1 MWTRSKG
8 RKSEKLNKH
17 TRKNDKGSITLFVL
31 IGMLFFTVVSVNVYT
46 SNSNKIQ
53 SQQKELSK
61 TQQEYQVTDEEIEE
75 KYEDVVNDETSEMQI
90 VLSKVSDGS
99 RYVEGTWSNE
109 SLSLTV
115 IYPNGVADEDRY
127 VYINDVKEAYQEGK
141 VIDQSSQIHANA
153 LGRKATMTAK
163 IDKTAPV
170 ITIAQNGGIY
180 GIHAGETVKVV
191 TSAKIEDLGP
201 EKGVSGA
208 KEGLEYVWTTT
219 AEAPTE
225 GWTGVTNQQ
234 DIVKE
239 VTDPGVYYLWVKGS
253 DEAGNQTQVV
263 SKPFIIKEEV
273 SLITITPSTKEFIN
287 QDITAKIIY
296 EDGLQNK
303 KAGVAKTLQAAKDNK
318 QDKTNYTETVTI
330 TENGF
335 VYAEAKDTAKKL
347 ITKEL
352 EINNID
358 KIPPTV
364 TITPNGGANYVMP
377 TVGKAKIQ
385 AVLQAQDQ
393 GVSGLNTLQY
403 AWSTSNST
411 EPTTWTNFTNGQTVT
426 KTDCEVGNYY
436 LWTKVTDKA
445 GNRAVTTKVSNA
457 FTVIH
462 SEITLIAQPTI
473 WTNTDVTVRVT
484 YGNKLTENQKAG
496 FETNLVAKATTVTV
510 TKNGTVYAEAT
521 DIVGNKVT
529 ANLAIT
535 NIDKTLPT
543 VTLNP
548 NGGTKYTMP
557 TSGNNATIKTI
568 LTAADQGGSGLNTLQ
583 YAWSTSN
590 TAEPTTWTNFTSGST
605 ISKTDCTAG
614 NYYLWTKVT
623 DVAGNRATNT
633 KVSNVFTVNPNT
645 SVGSKITLTPNTT
658 AWTNQ
663 NVTVTVAYGEYLTQ
677 NKKAGVGSASTAN
690 ATTVTVTA
698 NGTVYAE
705 ATDIAGNK
713 VTANLT
719 VGNID
724 KILPT
729 VTLNPNG
736 GTKYIMPTSGNA
748 TIKTTLTAA
757 DQGGSELNTLQYAWS
772 TSNTTE
778 PTTWTNFTNGSTVS
792 KTDCT
797 AGNYYL
803 WTKVTDK
810 AGNRATNTKV
820 SNVFTVHPNTEAGS
834 KITLTPSTTNWTN
847 QNVTV
852 TVVYGEYLTQNKKA
866 GFGSASTAN
875 ATSVVVSQNGTVYA
889 EATDLVGNKITA
901 SLAVG
906 NIDKTLPTV
915 SLNPNGGTKYTMPTS
930 GNATIKT
937 ILTAADQGG
946 SGLNTLQYAWSTS
959 NTTEPTS
966 WTNFTSGS
974 TVSKTDCTAG
984 NYYLWTKVTDKAGN
998 RATNTKVSNVFTVNP
1013 NTAVGS
1019 KITLTPN
1026 TTDWTNQNVTVT
1038 VAYGANLTQNKKAGF
1053 GSASTANATSVVVS
1067 QNGTVY
1073 AEATD
1078 IAGNKVTASLAV
1090 GNIDKV
1096 IPVLSD
1102 ITNSTNGNW
1111 TNDKITLSWTITER
1125 ESGVQKVEYSGDGKT
1140 WAGELS
1146 QSEWYGLTRNNERND
1161 KLYFRVTDKAGNV
1174 SAVKNTTMKIDKTV
1188 PATNHYAGTMLYQ
1201 DPSFASGNNGINIY
1215 NNSANG
1221 TVTHTRKQMTDNPA
1235 GSNYGIEI
1243 KTAGTASPGYG
1254 GFYFATKTEANK
1266 EFITRIVAK
1275 IPVGYAIEWA
1285 SNGYGTTGAK
1295 TEWLTSQAGTG
1306 NWQEYIFRVKCGSEG
1321 TFSSTNFFYLKGGTA
1336 PTESSPLVWQLG
1348 YATVIDTSK
1357 WSTSNYIVSSGTDG
1371 ASGIVAYGVNQSAT
1385 TQPTWTTFSA
1395 KSNVGKMSN
1404 SLTANGTYYVWMKD
1418 AAGNATNKPV
1428 TVAFIDRT
1436 APTVSLSPNGGNYV
1450 KPTSGNATIKTTLTV
1465 ADTGGSGLNT
1475 IQYAWSTSNTT
1486 EPTSWTTFTNGQTV
1500 SKTDCTEGTYYLWTK
1515 VTDVAGNR
1523 ASNVKVSN
1531 GFTVNSNTI
1540 AGGKITLTPNTTAWT
1555 NQDVTVTVAYGQYLT
1570 QNKKAGVGS
1579 ASTANATSVKVTAN
1593 GTVYAEAT
1601 DVAGNKVTA
1610 NLAVGNIDKV
1620 KPATPTVTNP
1630 SNGNWSKADVTVTL
1644 SSTDNLSGIKQFE
1657 WYNGSSWV
1665 TTSLTTTGNNGT
1677 ITFTVDRNTTIRF
1690 RVLDKAGNSSDE
1702 ATTTMKIDK
1711 TVPTIGSAEIKNL
1724 TTTGYD
1730 VYVYGVTDSGSGINR
1745 VQFPTWTDANGQDD
1759 ILPNWSTNSAATGTK
1774 QADGTT
1780 WVYHVNVTDHKNE
1793 YGKYI
1798 THVYVY
1804 DNVGNQKTASF
1815 NDIQV
1820 PGVTVTYDYQGARN
1834 YAEVMDSGK
1843 TITGFTGITNYCP
1856 GLYPLSTNGLQ
1867 TGDKITLSFDM
1878 EYTNLTADTTKDYHL
1893 NPQGSGNVTSW
1904 TPGIA
1909 FSQVKL
1915 TGSGTH
1921 HYESTVTLSEEQLKN
1936 ATFSLNLR
1944 SDYYTGGS
1952 IKITNFK
1959 IKRTTKKTET
1969 KGYGSP
1975 LGTLPAVS
1983 EEGYTFNGWYT
1994 APTGGTKITTATTT
2008 PSANVTYYAQWNI
2021 NQYTLTVNPGGSTY
2035 QQNYQTTKSIS
2046 APASSYTVSF
2056 NSNGGS
2062 SVASQ
2067 SSSRAFLNWSLSGS
2081 GKVNSATA
2089 NPVTYLYGAG
2099 NGTIT
2104 ANYNANGSQIT
2115 LPAPT
2120 KTGYT
2125 FSGWYKESGLTTLA
2139 GAGGAKYT
2147 PTSTHTLYAKWTI
2160 NQYTLTVNPG
2170 GSTYTQNYQTTKS
2183 ISAPASSYTVSFNT
2197 NGGVAVSSMS
2207 SSRSFTNWSLSGSGT
2222 LSSTTT
2228 NPTTYTYGAGNGT
2241 LTANYNTTG
2250 SQITL
2255 PAPTRTGYTFSG
2267 WYKEAAL
2274 TNLAGAAGA
2283 KYAPTSTQTLY
2294 AKWTINQ
2301 YTLTVNP
2308 GGSTYKQNYASTKS
2322 VTAPAS
2328 SYTIT
2333 FNSNGGSTVNAMTPT
2348 RNFTSWSLSGSGTL
2362 SSTTTNPTTYTYGAG
2377 DGTITANYNATAN
2390 AITLPAPTKTGY
2402 TFSGWYK
2409 EAGLTTLAGAG
2420 GASYSATSSQT
2431 LYAKWTINQYTLT
2444 VNPGGSTYKQN
2455 YASTKSVTAPTTS
2468 YTITFNSNGGS
2479 TVNAMTPT
2487 RNFTSWS
2494 LSGSGTLSST
2504 TANPTTYTYGAG
2516 NGTLTA
2522 NYNGTANAITLPTPT
2537 KTGYT
2542 FSGWYKEAGL
2552 TTLAGAGG
2560 ASYSATTNQT
2570 LYAKWTINGYT
2581 LTVNPGG
2588 SKYTQ
2593 NYNTTKSITAPA
2605 SSYTVS
2611 FNSNG
2616 GSAAANM
2623 TSSRNFSSWTLSGS
2637 GKLSSTATNPT
2648 TYTYGAGNDTLT
2660 ANYNGTGNAITLPS
2674 TTKAGYT
2681 FGGWYKE
2688 SALTN
2693 LAGAAGASYSPT
2705 STQTLYAKWTANSY
2719 TVSFNSNGGSTI
2731 SSKTVTYDSTYG
2743 TLTSPT
2749 KTGYTFSGWY
2759 KESALTNKV
2768 ASDTK
2773 VTTAGN
2779 HTLYAKWTVN
2789 QYNLTVNP
2797 NGGSWNGQTA
2807 NSTVTQNYLS
2817 TKDLGTA
2824 TAPAGYKVTF
2834 NGNGGTASSP
2844 SLTSTRS
2851 FSSWTKSGLGSYVGK
2866 VGNPTTGGMSMAR
2879 KSDGEGEYL
2888 NYQYR
2893 VSAPAA
2899 NTWYYSRFPTY
2910 TYTSG
2915 DTYEIRFKV
2924 RVNSV
2929 SGGASIIFRHSALAN
2944 DYGTA
2949 GLQTKAFSSTTSG
2962 WVDVTLTRTISGT
2975 TTTLNNAT
2983 VNIAPVFEL
2992 YTDNLVSKTASMDF
3006 DIRDIAIVNTSKQ
3019 TVLQST
3025 NNTYLY
3031 GAGAG
3036 TVTANYTNNS
3046 ITLPTATRS
3055 GYTLE
3060 GWYDAATGG
3069 NKIGN
3074 AGATYIPTVAKT
3086 LYAHW
3091 TANEYSVRA
3100 EPEGKTY
3107 TGAYMSTIPIT
3118 APSQSYQVSFI
3129 TNGGSIVTTKT
3140 SNRAFKNWTLSGAGS
3155 VGSTS
3160 TNPAMYTFGVGNGT
3174 LTANYEATGEAVILP
3189 TPTKT
3194 GYTFNGWYKDSG
3206 FTTLAGAG
3214 GASYSPTSTHT
3225 LYAKWTV
3232 NNYTVR
3238 TQPDGSFYSGDYGTT
3253 KPIPAATS
3261 EYTVSFNS
3269 NGGSTV
3275 ASMKANRQFK
3285 LWALSGAGSIGSPST
3300 NPVMYTFGAGN
3311 GTLTASYETQ
3321 ADAIVLPSP
3330 TKTGYSF
3337 DGWYT
3342 DSTLS
3347 TIAGQGG
3354 SYYYATGDKTLYAK
3368 WTTGQ
3373 YTLTVNPGGITY
3385 KQDYNTTKSVS
3396 APASSY
3402 TVSFN
3407 SNGGSSVSSMTSS
3420 RNFSSW
3426 SLSGLGKISS
3436 TTTNPTTYTY
3446 AAGNGTL
3453 TANYSGTGNQITLPT
3468 PTKTGYTFGGWY
3480 KESALTNL
3488 AGAGGAKYAPTANQT
3503 LYAKWNINEY
3513 TLTVS
3518 PGGATYKQNYNTTKS
3533 VTAPASTYTISFNS
3547 NGGSAAS
3554 NMTSTRT
3561 FSSWTLSGS
3570 GKVSSTTTNPTTY
3583 TYGAGNGTLTA
3594 NYSAAGSQII
3604 LPSPTRAGYTFNG
3617 WYTDTALTTLAG
3629 TGGAKYAPTSS
3640 HTLYAKWTIN
3650 GYTLT
3655 VNPGGA
3661 TYSQNYN
3668 TTKSITA
3675 PASSYTIAF
3684 NANGGNAVSS
3694 MTSARTFSSWTLSGV
3709 GTISSTTANPTTYTY
3724 AAGNATLTANYSGS
3738 GKSITLPTPTR
3749 TGYAFN
3755 GWYKESS
3762 FTTLAGVGGA
3772 SYTPTSSHTLYAKWT
3787 ISSYTLTVNPGGSKY
3802 TQNYNTTKSITA
3814 PASSYTVS
3822 FEANGGTATSSINSS
3837 RNFSSW
3843 TKSGSGSISSTTT
3856 NPTTYTF
3863 GAGDGSLTANYNSSG
3878 NAITLPTPTRT
3889 GYTFAGWY
3897 KESSLTTL
3905 AGKGGASY
3913 TPTSS
3918 QTLYAKWTINQYTL
3932 TVNPGGATYKQDY
3945 GSTKT
3950 ISAPESAYTIKF
3962 NSNGGSAISDM
3973 KSTKTFDGWMLTGAG
3988 TSTNLRT
3995 DPITFTYGAGNATLE
4010 ACYLYEGNAITLP
4023 TPMKD
4028 GYTFD
4033 GWYTAAT
4040 GGTLIGKAGGLYVPS
4055 SDMTLYAHWVD
4066 DAPVINQVQR
4076 QDSNVVQDGLMV
4088 QLEGNKP
4095 NAQKELI
4102 TNVWEDYSDNNRDG
4116 AIKGSTGMF
4125 TTEALPLNGTTQ
4137 FVNLGILNSPQ
4148 QTIEIT
4154 FHATAATISNTS
4166 VHNIIGN
4173 WETGGGGIYLSAG
4186 TIRGQYYI
4194 NNAYV
4199 TIDSGIKPTA
4209 NTKYTVSLSYD
4220 GFTLKLFV
4228 NGTLAVSKAV
4238 TGTILPPQSNTIMA
4252 IGGNAVGDKINDGWF
4267 AGNIYQ
4273 VRIYNRGLTDDEIVA
4288 NYGVKKVQGLLT
4300 GKAIDTGSGIIAYQ
4314 FSTDAKLTASSS
4326 GWTSITNTK
4335 SEITQTKIID
4345 SIDEPY
4351 YFYVKD
4357 ASGNVTRS
4365 EAITPTKSVITTE
4378 NMIATDGLQVSLN
4391 GNRNVIEGHDS
4402 TSEVWKNLSGTAYDA
4417 TVKNGAVW
4425 RKDSIYFGKEK
4436 AFVDLGILNSDY
4448 QTMEVTF
4455 SYDTL
4460 YAANNHIM
4468 SSAESGGGMI
4478 SVNKSG
4484 YIEGVYNINGTY
4496 QFLTSTIKAI
4506 SGIRYTVALTY
4517 DGSVLNMYVNGK
4529 LTNTKSIAGKI
4540 TAPGNNTTMIL
4551 GGNPVSNEGPN
4562 MEYFNGNVYTARVY
4576 NRAITADEAS
4586 DNYIADQ
4593 INVNG
4598 SVKQSAISYT
4608 ITFERPVT
4616 GITLDDFE
4624 VKNGTKQEL
4633 NVISNSSYEL
4643 VVEAPLTQGN
4653 QVRITIPEGICQDT
4667 GKRLN
4672 AKVTQNSTVN
4682 LSSSLT
4688 YTVTYNANGGTGAPK
4703 AQTKIDG
4710 ISLKLSTTVP
4720 TRTGYTFKGW
4730 STTST
4735 GSATYV
4741 AGATYTANK
4750 SVTLYAVW
4758 QDSKSISSVSLV
4770 SGPTKTKYMPDEALN
4785 KTGIKLKVTYTS
4797 GTSETI
4803 KGESYVTSY
4812 TTDTNIASGIRHTLT
4827 IKYGGKTF
4835 TTKTYK
4841 AGWYG
4846 VEFGTYYYYTGNGVK
4861 SVGDQYIPILNRN
4874 QYKTYFHFQSDGKMF
4889 SGWRQDATGYRYY
4902 VKLGPETTNLHETI
4916 STQNWVDDYKNKGW
4930 ERGSL
4935 VTDKWAQVYD
4945 AGRGKYF
4952 WYRLGTNGWMETGWI
4967 QLGGSWYW
4975 LRQAVDQFGS
4985 GPYGSMLAD
4994 TSAYIGGKTYYFNSS
5009 GVCTNP

>member
-1 MWTRSKG
+1 MWTHSK
-8 RKSEKLNKH
+8 REKTEKQNKH
-17 TRKNDKGSITLFVL
+17 TRRNDKGSITLFVL

-61 TQQEYQVTDEEIEE
+61 TQQEYQVTDEEIDE
-75 KYEDVVNDETSEMQI
+75 KYDDVVNEETSEMQI

-109 SLSLTV
+109 SLSLKV
-115 IYPNGVADEDRY
+115 IYPNGLADQDRF
-127 VYINDVKEAYQEGK
+127 VYINDVREAYQEGK
-141 VIDQSSQIHANA
+141 IIDQSSQIRANA

-163 IDKTAPV
+163 IDKTVPV

-180 GIHAGETVKVV
+180 GIHAGETVKLV

-201 EKGVSGA
+201 DKGVSGA

-219 AEAPTE
+219 AETPTE
-225 GWTGVTNQQ
+225 GWVGITNQKE
-234 DIVKE
+234 IIKE

-263 SKPFIIKEEV
+263 SKPFIIKQEA
-273 SLITITPSTKEFIN
+273 SLITITPSTTEFTN

-335 VYAEAKDTAKKL
+335 VYAEATDTAKKL
-347 ITKEL
+347 ITKDL

-364 TITPNGGANYVMP
+364 TINPNGGANYVYP

-385 AVLQAQDQ
+385 ATLQAQDQ

-403 AWSTSNST
+403 AWSVSNST

-445 GNRAVTTKVSNA
+445 GNRATTTKVSNA

-462 SEITLIAQPTI
+462 SEITLIAQPTT
-473 WTNTDVTVRVT
+473 WTNGDVTVRVT

-510 TKNGTVYAEAT
+510 T
-521 DIVGNKVT
+521 
-529 ANLAIT
+529 
-535 NIDKTLPT
+535 
-543 VTLNP
+543 
-548 NGGTKYTMP
+548 
-557 TSGNNATIKTI
+557 
-568 LTAADQGGSGLNTLQ
+568 
-583 YAWSTSN
+583 
-590 TAEPTTWTNFTSGST
+590 
-605 ISKTDCTAG
+605 
-614 NYYLWTKVT
+614 
-623 DVAGNRATNT
+623 
-633 KVSNVFTVNPNT
+633 
-645 SVGSKITLTPNTT
+645 
-658 AWTNQ
+658 
-663 NVTVTVAYGEYLTQ
+663 
-677 NKKAGVGSASTAN
+677 
-690 ATTVTVTA
+690 
-698 NGTVYAE
+698 
-705 ATDIAGNK
+705 
-713 VTANLT
+713 
-719 VGNID
+719 
-724 KILPT
+724 
-729 VTLNPNG
+729 
-736 GTKYIMPTSGNA
+736 
-748 TIKTTLTAA
+748 
-757 DQGGSELNTLQYAWS
+757 
-772 TSNTTE
+772 
-778 PTTWTNFTNGSTVS
+778 
-792 KTDCT
+792 
-797 AGNYYL
+797 
-803 WTKVTDK
+803 
-810 AGNRATNTKV
+810 
-820 SNVFTVHPNTEAGS
+820 
-834 KITLTPSTTNWTN
+834 
-847 QNVTV
+847 
-852 TVVYGEYLTQNKKA
+852 
-866 GFGSASTAN
+866 
-875 ATSVVVSQNGTVYA
+875 QNGTVYA
-889 EATDLVGNKITA
+889 EATDMV
-901 SLAVG
+901 
-906 NIDKTLPTV
+906 
-915 SLNPNGGTKYTMPTS
+915 
-930 GNATIKT
+930 
-937 ILTAADQGG
+937 
-946 SGLNTLQYAWSTS
+946 
-959 NTTEPTS
+959 
-966 WTNFTSGS
+966 
-974 TVSKTDCTAG
+974 
-984 NYYLWTKVTDKAGN
+984 
-998 RATNTKVSNVFTVNP
+998 
-1013 NTAVGS
+1013 
-1019 KITLTPN
+1019 
-1026 TTDWTNQNVTVT
+1026 
-1038 VAYGANLTQNKKAGF
+1038 
-1053 GSASTANATSVVVS
+1053 
-1067 QNGTVY
+1067 
-1073 AEATD
+1073 
-1078 IAGNKVTASLAV
+1078 GNKVTANLKIT
-1090 GNIDKV
+1090 NIDKV
-1096 IPVLSD
+1096 APVLSD

-1111 TNDKITLSWTITER
+1111 TNDKVTLSWKITEG
-1125 ESGVQKVEYSGDGKT
+1125 ESGIQKVEYSGDGKT
-1140 WAGELS
+1140 WTGTLPE
-1146 QSEWYGLTRNNERND
+1146 SEWYGLTRNNERND
-1161 KLYFRVTDKAGNV
+1161 TLYIRVTDKAGNV
-1174 SAVKNTTMKIDKTV
+1174 SNVKSTNLKIDKT
-1188 PATNHYAGTMLYQ
+1188 
-1201 DPSFASGNNGINIY
+1201 
-1215 NNSANG
+1215 
-1221 TVTHTRKQMTDNPA
+1221 
-1235 GSNYGIEI
+1235 
-1243 KTAGTASPGYG
+1243 
-1254 GFYFATKTEANK
+1254 
-1266 EFITRIVAK
+1266 
-1275 IPVGYAIEWA
+1275 
-1285 SNGYGTTGAK
+1285 
-1295 TEWLTSQAGTG
+1295 
-1306 NWQEYIFRVKCGSEG
+1306 
-1321 TFSSTNFFYLKGGTA
+1321 A
-1336 PTESSPLVWQLG
+1336 PT
-1348 YATVIDTSK
+1348 
-1357 WSTSNYIVSSGTDG
+1357 
-1371 ASGIVAYGVNQSAT
+1371 
-1385 TQPTWTTFSA
+1385 
-1395 KSNVGKMSN
+1395 
-1404 SLTANGTYYVWMKD
+1404 
-1418 AAGNATNKPV
+1418 
-1428 TVAFIDRT
+1428 
-1436 APTVSLSPNGGNYV
+1436 
-1450 KPTSGNATIKTTLTV
+1450 KPTI
-1465 ADTGGSGLNT
+1465 
-1475 IQYAWSTSNTT
+1475 
-1486 EPTSWTTFTNGQTV
+1486 TN
-1500 SKTDCTEGTYYLWTK
+1500 S
-1515 VTDVAGNR
+1515 
-1523 ASNVKVSN
+1523 
-1531 GFTVNSNTI
+1531 
-1540 AGGKITLTPNTTAWT
+1540 
-1555 NQDVTVTVAYGQYLT
+1555 
-1570 QNKKAGVGS
+1570 
-1579 ASTANATSVKVTAN
+1579 
-1593 GTVYAEAT
+1593 
-1601 DVAGNKVTA
+1601 
-1610 NLAVGNIDKV
+1610 
-1620 KPATPTVTNP
+1620 
-1630 SNGNWSKADVTVTL
+1630 SNGNWSKEDVVVTL
-1644 SSTDNLSGIKQFE
+1644 SATDDLSGIKQFE
-1657 WYNGSSWV
+1657 WYNGSSWT
-1665 TTSLTTTGNNGT
+1665 TTSLTTTGNKGT
-1677 ITFTVDRNTTIRF
+1677 ITFNVDRNTSIRF
-1690 RVLDKAGNSSDE
+1690 RVTDQAGNVSDE
-1702 ATTTMKIDK
+1702 ATTTIKIDK
-1711 TVPTIGSAEIKNL
+1711 TAPTIGSTEIKNL

-1745 VQFPTWTDANGQDD
+1745 VQFPTWTDAGGQDD
-1759 ILPNWSTNSAATGTK
+1759 IQANWSTNSVATGTR

-1804 DNVGNQKTASF
+1804 DNVGNQKTASI

-1820 PGVTVTYDYQGARN
+1820 PGVTVTYDYQGAKN

-1843 TITGFTGITNYCP
+1843 TISGFTGIINYCP
-1856 GLYPLSTNGLQ
+1856 SLYPLSTNGLQ
-1867 TGDKITLSFDM
+1867 TGDNITLSFDI
-1878 EYTNLTADTTKDYHL
+1878 EYTNLTADTTKDYYL
-1893 NPQGSGNVTSW
+1893 YPQGAGNVTSW
-1904 TPGIA
+1904 APGIG
-1909 FSQVKL
+1909 FSHVKL

-1921 HYESTVTLSEEQLKN
+1921 HYESTITLSEAQLQN
-1936 ATFSLNLR
+1936 ATFNLTLR
-1944 SDYYTGGS
+1944 TDYYTGGS

-1959 IKRTTKKTET
+1959 VKRTTKKTET

-1975 LGTLPAVS
+1975 LGTLPSVA

-1994 APTGGTKITTATTT
+1994 APTGGTKITTTTTT
-2008 PSANVTYYAQWNI
+2008 PAANVTYYARWTI

-2035 QQNYQTTKSIS
+2035 KQNYQTTKSIS

-2067 SSSRAFLNWSLSGS
+2067 SSTRAFLNWTLSGS
-2081 GKVNSATA
+2081 GKLTSATA

-2099 NGTIT
+2099 NGSIT
-2104 ANYNANGSQIT
+2104 ANYNANGNQIT
-2115 LPAPT
+2115 LPTPT

-2147 PTSTHTLYAKWTI
+2147 PTSSHTLYAKWTI

-2170 GSTYTQNYQTTKS
+2170 GSTYKQNYQTTKS

-2197 NGGVAVSSMS
+2197 NGGVAVSDMS
-2207 SSRSFTNWSLSGSGT
+2207 SSRNFTSWSLSGSGT
-2222 LSSTTT
+2222 VSSTTA

-2241 LTANYNTTG
+2241 LTANYDNTG
-2250 SQITL
+2250 NQITL
-2255 PAPTRTGYTFSG
+2255 PTPTRVGYTFSG

-2283 KYAPTSTQTLY
+2283 KYAPTSSQTLY
-2294 AKWTINQ
+2294 AKWTING

-2308 GGSTYKQNYASTKS
+2308 GGATYTQNYASTKS
-2322 VTAPAS
+2322 ITAPAS

-2333 FNSNGGSTVNAMTPT
+2333 FSSNGGSAVNTMTPS
-2348 RNFTSWSLSGSGTL
+2348 RNFTSWSLSGSGTV

-2377 DGTITANYNATAN
+2377 NGTLTANYNSTAN
-2390 AITLPAPTKTGY
+2390 AITLPSPTRTGY

-2409 EAGLTTLAGAG
+2409 EAALTTLAGAG
-2420 GASYSATSSQT
+2420 GASYSATSNQT
-2431 LYAKWTINQYTLT
+2431 LYAKWTINEYTLT

-2479 TVNAMTPT
+2479 AVNAMTPT
-2487 RNFTSWS
+2487 RNFTGWS
-2494 LSGSGTLSST
+2494 LSGSGTVSST

-2522 NYNGTANAITLPTPT
+2522 NYNNTANAITLPSPT

-2560 ASYSATTNQT
+2560 ASYLATTNQT

-2616 GSAAANM
+2616 GSAATNM

-2637 GKLSSTATNPT
+2637 GKVSSTGTNPT

-2660 ANYNGTGNAITLPS
+2660 ANYSGTGNAITLPS

-2693 LAGAAGASYSPT
+2693 LAGNAGASYTPT

-2731 SSKTVTYDSTYG
+2731 ASKSVTYDSTYG

-2768 ASDTK
+2768 TSDTK

-2797 NGGSWNGQTA
+2797 NGGSWNGETA

-2817 TKDLGTA
+2817 TKNLGTA

-2834 NGNGGTASSP
+2834 NGNGGTASSA

-2851 FSSWTKSGLGSYVGK
+2851 FSSWTKSGLGSYVAK
-2866 VGNPTTGGMSMAR
+2866 VGNPTTSGMTMTR

-2888 NYQYR
+2888 NYQYSA
-2893 VSAPAA
+2893 SAPTA

-2924 RVNSV
+2924 RVNTV

-2949 GLQTKAFSSTTSG
+2949 GLQTKGFTSTTSD

-2975 TTTLNNAT
+2975 TTTLNNTT
-2983 VNIAPVFEL
+2983 VNIAPVFEF
-2992 YTDNLVSKTASMDF
+2992 YTDNLVSKTASMNF

-3118 APSQSYQVSFI
+3118 APSQSYQVSFNS
-3129 TNGGSIVTTKT
+3129 NGGSIVVSKT
-3140 SNRAFKNWTLSGAGS
+3140 ANRAFKNWTLSGAGT

-3160 TNPAMYTFGVGNGT
+3160 TNPVMYTFGVGNGT
-3174 LTANYEATGEAVILP
+3174 LTANYETAGEAITLP

-3206 FTTLAGAG
+3206 LTTLAGAG

-3225 LYAKWTV
+3225 LYARWTI
-3232 NNYTVR
+3232 NRYTVR
-3238 TQPDGSFYSGDYGTT
+3238 TEPDGSFYSGDYGTT
-3253 KPIPAATS
+3253 TPIPAATS
-3261 EYTVSFNS
+3261 EYTISFNS

-3275 ASMKANRQFK
+3275 ASMKANRQFRF
-3285 LWALSGAGSIGSPST
+3285 WTLSGAGSMGSPST

-3311 GTLTASYETQ
+3311 GTLTATYEAQ
-3321 ADAIVLPSP
+3321 ADAIVLPIP
-3330 TKTGYSF
+3330 TKSGYSF

-3342 DSTLS
+3342 DSSLS

-3354 SYYYATGDKTLYAK
+3354 SNYFATADRTLYAK

-3407 SNGGSSVSSMTSS
+3407 SNGGSSVSSMTST

-3426 SLSGLGKISS
+3426 SLSGSGKISS
-3436 TTTNPTTYTY
+3436 TTTNPTTYMY
-3446 AAGNGTL
+3446 GAGNGTL
-3453 TANYSGTGNQITLPT
+3453 TANYSNAGNQITLPT
-3468 PTKTGYTFGGWY
+3468 PTKTGYTFNGWY
-3480 KESALTNL
+3480 KETTLTTL
-3488 AGAGGAKYAPTANQT
+3488 AGIGGAKYTPSASQT
-3503 LYAKWNINEY
+3503 LYAKWTINEY

-3518 PGGATYKQNYNTTKS
+3518 PGGTTYKQNYNTTKS

-3604 LPSPTRAGYTFNG
+3604 LPSPTKAGYTFNG

-3629 TGGAKYAPTSS
+3629 AGGAKYAPTSS

-3668 TTKSITA
+3668 TTKSVTA

-3694 MTSARTFSSWTLSGV
+3694 MTSARTFSSWTLSGA

-3738 GKSITLPTPTR
+3738 GNAITLPTPTKA
-3749 TGYAFN
+3749 GYAFN

-3878 NAITLPTPTRT
+3878 NAITLPTPTKT
-3889 GYTFAGWY
+3889 GYTLAGWY
-3897 KESSLTTL
+3897 KEASLTTL

-3932 TVNPGGATYKQDY
+3932 TVNPGGAKYKQDY
-3945 GSTKT
+3945 GSSIT
-3950 ISAPESAYTIKF
+3950 ISAPESHYTINF
-3962 NSNGGSAISDM
+3962 DSNGGTETESIQSL
-3973 KSTKTFDGWMLTGAG
+3973 KTFDGWMLTAG
-3988 TSTNLRT
+3988 ISGGTTNLRN
-3995 DPITFTYGAGNATLE
+3995 DPITFTFGAGDATLE
-4010 ACYLYEGNAITLP
+4010 ACYLYDGSPVTLP
-4023 TPMKD
+4023 LPKKE
-4028 GYTFD
+4028 GYTLE
-4033 GWYTAAT
+4033 GWYTEKT
-4040 GGTLIGKAGGLYVPS
+4040 GGTLVGKSGNMYVPR
-4055 SDMTLYAHWVD
+4055 SDITLYAHWVD
-4066 DAPVINQVQR
+4066 AAPVINQVQR

-4116 AIKGSTGMF
+4116 TIEGSTGMF

-4252 IGGNAVGDKINDGWF
+4252 IGGNAVGDKINGGWF
-4267 AGNIYQ
+4267 AGNVYQ
-4273 VRIYNRGLTDDEIVA
+4273 ARIYNRGLTDDEILA

-4300 GKAIDTGSGIIAYQ
+4300 GKAIDTGTGINAYQ
-4314 FSTDAKLTASSS
+4314 FSTDAQLTASSS
-4326 GWTSITNTK
+4326 GWTTITSTK
-4335 SEITQTKIID
+4335 SEITQTQIID
-4345 SIDEPY
+4345 SIDDPY

-4365 EAITPTKSVITTE
+4365 EAITPTKSVVTTE
-4378 NMIATDGLQVSLN
+4378 NMIATDGLQLSVN
-4391 GNRNVIEGHDS
+4391 AVRNTTEGHNSES
-4402 TSEVWKNLSGTAYDA
+4402 TTWKNLSGNRNDA
-4417 TVKNGAVW
+4417 TLANGAIW
-4425 RKDSIYFGKEK
+4425 RKNSVSLGGEG
-4436 AFVDLGILNSDY
+4436 AFVDFGIFTNQY

-4455 SYDTL
+4455 SYNSL
-4460 YAANNHIM
+4460 YEASNHIM
-4468 SSAESGGGMI
+4468 SSVESGGGAI
-4478 SVNKSG
+4478 TINNQG
-4484 YIEGVYNINGTY
+4484 YIAGMYHIDGEYRK
-4496 QFLTSTIKAI
+4496 LTSTVAAKP
-4506 SGIRYTVALTY
+4506 GVQYTVALTY
-4517 DGSVLNMYVNGK
+4517 DGSIINLYVNGK
-4529 LTNTKSIAGKI
+4529 LSASKSIVGTI
-4540 TAPGNNTTMIL
+4540 TESAHDTTMIL
-4551 GGNPVSNEGPN
+4551 GGNPTSDTGPN
-4562 MEYFNGNVYTARVY
+4562 MEYFNGDVYTARVY
-4576 NRAITADEAS
+4576 DRAITADEVA

-4593 INVNG
+4593 INING

-4624 VKNGTKQEL
+4624 VKNATKQKL

-4643 VVEAPLTQGN
+4643 VVDAPLTQGN
-4653 QVRITIPEGICQDT
+4653 QVRITVPEGICQDT

-4710 ISLKLSTTVP
+4710 IPLKLSTTVP

-4735 GSATYV
+4735 GSATYL
-4741 AGATYTANK
+4741 AGGTYSADK

-4758 QDSKSISSVSLV
+4758 QDSKSISNVTLV
-4770 SGPTKTKYMPDEALN
+4770 SGPTKTKYMEDEALN
-4785 KTGIKLKVTYTS
+4785 KKGIKLKVTYTS

-4803 KGESYVTSY
+4803 NGESYVTSY
-4812 TTDTNIASGIRHTLT
+4812 TTDTNIASGTRHTLT

-4861 SVGDQYIPILNRN
+4861 AVGDQYLPILNRS

-4889 SGWRQDATGYRYY
+4889 TGWRQDTAGYRYY
-4902 VKLGPETTNLHETI
+4902 VKLAPETSNSADAIDPTDWYEN
-4916 STQNWVDDYKNKGW
+4916 YKNKGW

-4935 VTDKWAQVYD
+4935 ITDKWANIYD
-4945 AGRGKYF
+4945 AGRGRCY
-4952 WYRLGTNGWMETGWI
+4952 WYRLGANGWMQTGWI
-4967 QLGGSWYW
+4967 QLGGNWYW
-4975 LRQAVDQFGS
+4975 LRQAANQFGN
-4985 GPYGSMLAD
+4985 GPYGSMITD
-4994 TSAYIGGKTYYFNSS
+4994 TSAYIDGKTYYFNSS